1 MRLSSDVHAVLEMV
15 DQRLEPGQRVP
26 DAWHDLP
33 LPLRIRLKETLIG
46 SRQVNFELGF
56 AEFVHAY
63 LVMYRR
69 QNGSGDD
76 GARLNRSST

>member
-1 MRLSSDVHAVLEMV
+1 MRLSSDAQAVLEMV
-15 DQRLEPGQRVP
+15 DERLEPGERVP

-33 LPLRIRLKETLIG
+33 LPLRVRLKETLIG

-69 QNGSGDD
+69 ENGGGDPE
-76 GARLNRSST
+76 ARLDRSGT